1 MPDTPV
7 SLLERL
13 RLCPDEASWQR
24 LVQLYTP
31 WIQSW
36 LRSQGLAGADVDDL
50 AQEVMLVLVREL
62 PHFRH
67 DLRRGAFRRWL
78 RGIILNRLRAFWRAR
93 KDSPAPATLNQL
105 ADPQSELSR
114 TWDREHNAH
123 VVRRLLE
130 LLEAD
135 FEPGT
140 WQAFRLVVLEGKS
153 SPEAARIL
161 GVSPVAIRVAKSRVL
176 SRFRQ
181 EADGLT
187 D

>member
-36 LRSQGLAGADVDDL
+36 LRSQGLAGGDVDDL

-161 GVSPVAIRVAKSRVL
+161 DRKSVV
-176 SRFRQ
+176 
-181 EADGLT
+181 
-187 D
+187 